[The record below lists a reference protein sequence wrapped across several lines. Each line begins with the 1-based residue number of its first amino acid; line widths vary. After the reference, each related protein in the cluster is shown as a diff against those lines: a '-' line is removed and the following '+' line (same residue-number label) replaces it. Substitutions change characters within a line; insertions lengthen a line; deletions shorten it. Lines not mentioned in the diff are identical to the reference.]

1 MESRFFFFS
10 GKYRGMKIV
19 KFRIESKLIRRVS
32 YEFGGK
38 GSVKV
43 LDVRGRLGG
52 KA

>member
-1 MESRFFFFS
+1 MVSRFFFS
-10 GKYRGMKIV
+10 GKYRGGMKIV
-19 KFRIESKLIRRVS
+19 KFRIQSKLIRRVS

-43 LDVRGRLGG
+43 LDARGRLGG